1 MDFLVISMDGL
12 MKIHR
17 EKQEVA
23 NDKGILVK
31 CFISAKMCTIL
42 AIFFYLSRL
51 YLVFYDII

>member
-1 MDFLVISMDGL
+1 MDGL

-17 EKQEVA
+17 EKQEVD

-31 CFISAKMCTIL
+31 GFISAKMCTIL